1 MRVMTFRGPAALLL
15 MAATVLGCSQR
26 EAPPVQQESVVEAE
40 GLSAAI
46 RVGTGADVV
55 RLTLHVTNT
64 SGAPIELEFT
74 SGQRYDFQIAEL
86 EGDALG
92 ETLWTWSAD
101 KSFMQALGTETLAAG
116 ASLEFTEEWPTG
128 GRRGEVVAIARLT
141 SSSHP
146 VQQSVRFDLSG
157 DE

>member
-1 MRVMTFRGPAALLL
+1 MRVTTFRGPAALLV

-26 EAPPVQQESVVEAE
+26 EEPVQQDSVVEAE

-46 RVGTGADVV
+46 RVGTGEDVV

-86 EGDALG
+86 EGGAVG

-101 KSFMQALGTETLAAG
+101 KSFMQALGSETLAPG

-128 GRRGEVVAIARLT
+128 GRRGEVVGLARLT

-146 VQQSVRFDLSG
+146 LQQSVRFELPG
-157 DE
+157 GE